1 MPCVPS
7 STCVSSIAYPVRPFV
22 RGQPWAVA
30 MEIALIPLECMP
42 SAIVLYLTAHVKRY
56 DVQPLHLITV
66 FHLHTVFNYPL
77 CYLLPFLSVVS
88 SSRLAIA
95 EVIVGE
101 RHAVV

>member
-1 MPCVPS
+1 MRLTS
-7 STCVSSIAYPVRPFV
+7 NAYPVPCHV
-22 RGQPWAVA
+22 
-30 MEIALIPLECMP
+30 CP
-42 SAIVLYLTAHVKRY
+42 SSLLGWVSACVVWLASMVVLYLTAYVKRY

-95 EVIVGE
+95 EVIV
-101 RHAVV
+101 

>member
-1 MPCVPS
+1 MHAAPS
-7 STCVSSIAYPVRPFV
+7 STCVSNTAYPVRSFV

-30 MEIALIPLECMP
+30 MASALNPLVCMP
-42 SAIVLYLTAHVKRY
+42 SAIVLYLTAYVKRY

-66 FHLHTVFNYPL
+66 FNLHTVFNYPL

-95 EVIVGE
+95 EVIV
-101 RHAVV
+101 